1 MPMEEQSPSVPSAY
15 PPQRIAP
22 RSDAEASRVLLVEDS
37 RAYAQLVEDMLEDSH
52 AGFDVVHGRGIAE
65 AASLLACEEFDCVLM
80 DLGLPDASG
89 LAGMRRL
96 LELAPAVP
104 VVVLTGRDD
113 DEVGLDAVKE
123 GAQDYL
129 VKSRSDGPL
138 IGRAIRYAI
147 ERKLVEIEL
156 ADRAAQIQ
164 AFAER
169 QRDFVASASH
179 ELRTPLTSILGYLEL
194 VLEDPGAD
202 RDEQRGHI
210 EVAYRNSRRLLCLVE
225 DLLTVNKLESG
236 NLALHLE
243 DVPSTAL
250 IRAVEEVGLDL
261 CARAGLTLRVES
273 PAAAVSVRA
282 DRARVTEVLDNLIG
296 NAVKFTPRGG
306 EVALETRVEDERLLL
321 SITDTGVGIAAHE
334 LPNVFDRFFRSPDSV
349 RRAIPGTGLGLSIA
363 RSLVEL
369 QGGDI
374 TVASSLGAGTTFTI
388 SLPLSRDGKPW
399 HAS

>member
-1 MPMEEQSPSVPSAY
+1 MDREIHLMPFSHS
-15 PPQRIAP
+15 PQRIAALP
-22 RSDAEASRVLLVEDS
+22 DIDVSRVLLVEDS
-37 RAYAQLVEDMLEDSH
+37 RAYAQLVEDMLEESH
-52 AGFDVVHGRGIAE
+52 AGSEIVHGRSVAE
-65 AASLLACEEFDCVLM
+65 AASLLAREQFDCVLM

-89 LAGMRRL
+89 LTGMRRL
-96 LELAPAVP
+96 LELAPGVP

-113 DEVGLDAVKE
+113 DEVGLEAVRE

-138 IGRAIRYAI
+138 ISRAIRYAI
-147 ERKLVEIEL
+147 ERKLVELEL

-194 VLEDPGAD
+194 VLEDPDAD
-202 RDEQRGHI
+202 RDEQRGHV
-210 EVAYRNSRRLLCLVE
+210 EVAYRNSRRLLSLVE

-236 NLALHLE
+236 NLGLSLE
-243 DVPSTAL
+243 DLPL
-250 IRAVEEVGLDL
+250 IDLVRAVEEVGLGL
-261 CARAGLTLRVES
+261 CARAGLTLRITP

-306 EVALETRVEDERLLL
+306 EVALETRVEDQRVLLAV
-321 SITDTGVGIAAHE
+321 SDTGVGIAAHE
-334 LPNVFDRFFRSPDSV
+334 LPSVFDRFFRSPDSV

-363 RSLVEL
+363 RSLMEL

-374 TVASSLGAGTTFTI
+374 TVSSSVGAGTTFTI
-388 SLPLSRDGKPW
+388 SLPLSPDDTPW

>member
-1 MPMEEQSPSVPSAY
+1 MPSTDFSQDLVSRPETGT
-15 PPQRIAP
+15 
-22 RSDAEASRVLLVEDS
+22 SRVLLVEDS

-52 AGFDVVHGRGIAE
+52 AGFEIVHGRGITE
-65 AASLLACEEFDCVLM
+65 AASLLAREEFDCVLM

-89 LAGMRRL
+89 LTGMRRL

-147 ERKLVEIEL
+147 ERKLVELEL

-194 VLEDPGAD
+194 VLEDPDAD
-202 RDEQRGHI
+202 RDEHRSHI
-210 EVAYRNSRRLLCLVE
+210 EVAYRNSRRLLSLVE

-236 NLALHLE
+236 NLDLRLE
-243 DVPSTAL
+243 DVAL
-250 IRAVEEVGLDL
+250 LDLVRAVEEVGLGL
-261 CARAGLTLRVES
+261 CARAGLSLRVE
-273 PAAAVSVRA
+273 PTAAAVSVRA
-282 DRARVTEVLDNLIG
+282 DRARITEVLDNLIG

-306 EVALETRVEDERLLL
+306 EVVLEARIDDGRVLLAV
-321 SITDTGVGIAAHE
+321 SDTGVGIAAHE
-334 LPNVFDRFFRSPDSV
+334 LPSVFDRFFRSPDSV
-349 RRAIPGTGLGLSIA
+349 RRAIPGTGLGLSIV
-363 RSLVEL
+363 RSLMEL
-369 QGGDI
+369 QGGGI

-388 SLPLSRDGKPW
+388 SLPMSPDDPPW

>member
-1 MPMEEQSPSVPSAY
+1 MPMDREIHLMPFSHS
-15 PPQRIAP
+15 PQRIAALP
-22 RSDAEASRVLLVEDS
+22 DIDVSRVLLVEDS
-37 RAYAQLVEDMLEDSH
+37 RAYAQLVEDMLEESH
-52 AGFDVVHGRGIAE
+52 AGSEIVHGRSVAE
-65 AASLLACEEFDCVLM
+65 AASLLAREQFDCVLM

-89 LAGMRRL
+89 LTGMRRL
-96 LELAPAVP
+96 LELAPGVP

-113 DEVGLDAVKE
+113 DEVGLEAVRE

-138 IGRAIRYAI
+138 ISRAIRYAI
-147 ERKLVEIEL
+147 ERKLVELEL

-194 VLEDPGAD
+194 VLEDPDAD
-202 RDEQRGHI
+202 RDEQRGHV
-210 EVAYRNSRRLLCLVE
+210 EVAYRNSRRLLSLVE

-236 NLALHLE
+236 NLGLSLE
-243 DVPSTAL
+243 DLPL
-250 IRAVEEVGLDL
+250 IDLVRAVEEVGLGL
-261 CARAGLTLRVES
+261 CARAGLTLRITP

-306 EVALETRVEDERLLL
+306 EVALETRVEDQRVLLAV
-321 SITDTGVGIAAHE
+321 SDTGVGIAAHE
-334 LPNVFDRFFRSPDSV
+334 LPSVFDRFFRSPDSV

-363 RSLVEL
+363 RSLMEL

-374 TVASSLGAGTTFTI
+374 TVSSSVGAGTTFTI
-388 SLPLSRDGKPW
+388 SLPLSPDDTPW

>member
-1 MPMEEQSPSVPSAY
+1 MLMSSASH
-15 PPQRIAP
+15 RSRVVAP
-22 RSDAEASRVLLVEDS
+22 ASRVLLVEDS
-37 RAYAQLVEDMLEDSH
+37 RVYAQLVEDMLDESRSGFEVAH
-52 AGFDVVHGRGIAE
+52 ARGIGE
-65 AASLLACEEFDCVLM
+65 AVHQLTRENFDCVLM
-80 DLGLPDASG
+80 DLGLPDAEG

-104 VVVLTGRDD
+104 VVVLTGVDD

-129 VKSRSDGPL
+129 VKARSDGPL
-138 IGRAIRYAI
+138 IARAIRYAI

-179 ELRTPLTSILGYLEL
+179 ELRTPLTSILGYLEM
-194 VLEDPGAD
+194 VLEDEEAD
-202 RDEQRGHI
+202 FSEQRPHI
-210 EVAYRNSRRLLCLVE
+210 EVAYRNSRRLLSLVE

-236 NLALHLE
+236 NLALDLD
-243 DVPSTAL
+243 DVPLADL
-250 IRAVEEVGLDL
+250 VRAADEVGRGL
-261 CARAGLTLRVES
+261 CARAGQTLRIEA
-273 PAAAVSVRA
+273 PAPGVLVRA
-282 DRARVTEVLDNLIG
+282 DRARAIEVLDNLVG

-306 EVALETRVEDERLLL
+306 EVALETRVEAGRVVLGV
-321 SITDTGVGIAAHE
+321 SDTGIGIATAD

-349 RRAIPGTGLGLSIA
+349 RMAIPGTGLGLSIV

-374 TVASSLGAGTTFTI
+374 KVASSVGVGTTFTVT
-388 SLPLSRDGKPW
+388 LPLSPASPW
-399 HAS
+399 PAS

>member
-1 MPMEEQSPSVPSAY
+1 MPFTHS
-15 PPQRIAP
+15 PQRIAALP
-22 RSDAEASRVLLVEDS
+22 DIDVSRVLLVEDS
-37 RAYAQLVEDMLEDSH
+37 RAYAQLVEDMLEESH
-52 AGFDVVHGRGIAE
+52 AGSEIVHGRSVAE
-65 AASLLACEEFDCVLM
+65 AASLLAREQFDCVLM

-89 LAGMRRL
+89 LTGMRRL
-96 LELAPAVP
+96 LELAPGVP

-113 DEVGLDAVKE
+113 DEVGLEAVKE

-138 IGRAIRYAI
+138 ISRAIRYAI
-147 ERKLVEIEL
+147 ERKLVELEL

-169 QRDFVASASH
+169 QRHFVASASH

-194 VLEDPGAD
+194 VLEDPDAD
-202 RDEQRGHI
+202 REEQRCHV
-210 EVAYRNSRRLLCLVE
+210 EVAYRNSRRLLSLVE

-236 NLALHLE
+236 NLGLSLE
-243 DVPSTAL
+243 DLPL
-250 IRAVEEVGLDL
+250 IDLVRAVEEVGLGL
-261 CARAGLTLRVES
+261 CARAGLTLRITP

-306 EVALETRVEDERLLL
+306 EVALETRVEDQRVLLAV
-321 SITDTGVGIAAHE
+321 SDTGVGIAAHE
-334 LPNVFDRFFRSPDSV
+334 LPSVFDRFFRSPDSV

-363 RSLVEL
+363 RSLMEL

-374 TVASSLGAGTTFTI
+374 TVSNSVGAGTTFTI
-388 SLPLSRDGKPW
+388 SLPLSPDDTQW